1 MRKKTSEKLLKCVD
15 DILSSLEMFRNFKG
29 NSYISA
35 KINKLCSDNMTALK
49 KIQIVLKTKNILNYW
64 TNLKSR

>member
-15 DILSSLEMFRNFKG
+15 NILSSLEMFRNFKG

-64 TNLKSR
+64 TSLKSR

>member
-15 DILSSLEMFRNFKG
+15 DILSSLEMVRNFKG

-35 KINKLCSDNMTALK
+35 KINKSVQRQHGCFGK
-49 KIQIVLKTKNILNYW
+49 KF
-64 TNLKSR
+64 R

>member
-15 DILSSLEMFRNFKG
+15 NILSSLEMFRNFKG

-35 KINKLCSDNMTALK
+35 KINKLCSDNMAALK

-64 TNLKSR
+64 TSLKSR

>member
-15 DILSSLEMFRNFKG
+15 DILSSLEMVRNFKG
-29 NSYISA
+29 SYISA
-35 KINKLCSDNMTALK
+35 KINKLCSDNMAALE
-49 KIQIVLKTKNILNYW
+49 KIQIVLRTKNILNYW

>member
-35 KINKLCSDNMTALK
+35 KINKLCSDNMAALE
-49 KIQIVLKTKNILNYW
+49 KIQIVLRTKNILNYW

>member
-15 DILSSLEMFRNFKG
+15 NILSSLEMLRNFKG

-35 KINKLCSDNMTALK
+35 KINKLCSDNMAALK

-64 TNLKSR
+64 TSLKSR

>member
-64 TNLKSR
+64 TSLKSR